1 MILGKYHSATGIYTF
16 PDPNGV
22 EHSYTAKWFANP
34 FRMRIDECK
43 PILEAGYDAGSNKWP
58 KAILV
63 LNDAKWNAIKDAG
76 YGSWVGLTK
85 IHCFDTTVNAG
96 TCPAWARDFQAYDGF
111 TIHEYASG
119 KVAFMRKFEDIYI
132 FFKDSAPPP
141 ADPVTPPVTPP
152 VEQPDDDVII
162 VPSIAKKWRV
172 TGKLWFLPIDMTIE
186 AVDE

>member
-22 EHSYTAKWFANP
+22 EHSYVARWFANP

-43 PILEAGYDAGSNKWP
+43 PILEAGYDAGDSKWP

-63 LNDAKWNAIKDAG
+63 LTADKWAEIVKAG
-76 YGSWVGLTK
+76 FGSWVGLTK
-85 IHCFDTTVNAG
+85 IHCFDTTTNVG
-96 TCPAWARDFQAYDGF
+96 TCPQWARDFEAYDGF
-111 TIHEYASG
+111 AIHEYAPG

-141 ADPVTPPVTPP
+141 ADPVVPPVTPP
-152 VEQPDDDVII
+152 VEEPDDDNITI
-162 VPSIAKKWRV
+162 PSRKWRIS
-172 TGKLWFLPIDMTIE
+172 GKLWFMPVDLTIE